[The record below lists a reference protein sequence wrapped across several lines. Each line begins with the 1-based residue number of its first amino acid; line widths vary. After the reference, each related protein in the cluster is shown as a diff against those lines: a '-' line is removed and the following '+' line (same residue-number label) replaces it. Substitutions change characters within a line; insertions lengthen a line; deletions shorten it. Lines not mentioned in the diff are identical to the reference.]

1 MIILGIETSCDDT
14 ALALIETREVG
25 GVFECLILSSLV
37 HSQAELHSPYGGVFP
52 TLAKREHEKNLPVL
66 LEKLLEESMET
77 QDSGSKTCP
86 WLRTGIQEDNKNDKI
101 PIDVIA
107 VTEGPGLEPALWT
120 GITFAQKLAADW
132 QKPLFG
138 VNHLE
143 GHLISS
149 LASPV
154 RSVSEG
160 VAQPAQHSNIL
171 QNVRMFK
178 LEKIQFPILGLLV
191 SGGHTQFIKC
201 TD

>member
-25 GVFECLILSSLV
+25 GVFECRILSSLV

-101 PIDVIA
+101 PIDIIA

-120 GITFAQKLAADW
+120 GIVFAEMLSKKWKA
-132 QKPLFG
+132 PIIPI
-138 VNHLE
+138 NHME
-143 GHLISS
+143 GHIVGS
-149 LASPV
+149 LL
-154 RSVSEG
+154 R
-160 VAQPAQHSNIL
+160 
-171 QNVRMFK
+171 
-178 LEKIQFPILGLLV
+178 
-191 SGGHTQFIKC
+191 
-201 TD
+201 